1 MILLSTRLSGFQ
13 ENGIITDM
21 NKGELKNLHSFF
33 YPTSIAIVGAS
44 SHAHKIGNVIIKNLE
59 KSGYRGDVLLVN
71 PAMNSHGSY
80 RVFHHY
86 IDIPKIPDLA
96 IMATPAL
103 ISVNLIEEIA
113 QKGTKNILIFA
124 AGFKEAGAEGLKLEE
139 KLIELAKKFQ
149 LNILGPNCLGF
160 VNYPAHLN
168 ATFGSVP
175 RESGNIRFASQSG
188 ALATGLFDWAAATGL
203 GFKEFVTL
211 GNKADINENNILE
224 YWLEE
229 EAKIKYTPQKNSG
242 LSPYQPIGMYLES
255 VVAGEEFI
263 KKAKALSRKN
273 PIVILKPGKSAAA
286 RNAMQSHTGA
296 MAGDD
301 DVFEAA
307 VDKIGAIRAEGL
319 EDLFDLLRAF
329 SWERAPRDNRIAII
343 SNAGGPAVISADLLV
358 SEGLELAKLSQRT
371 QNILRKHLPR
381 AAAVHNPVDV
391 LGDASAK
398 IYESALSAVLS
409 EGKVDGVII
418 ILTPQMMTEIEETA
432 EVIVR
437 LSRKHQKPI
446 LCSFIGGTLISQGE
460 YVLNR
465 ARIPSFRFPE
475 RATRAFGAMWKWKK
489 SNLKI
494 SGNAEIKLPKF
505 SVSALK
511 RINNYTS
518 RIAIE
523 RKNLT
528 AYETNEIFSEAGINV
543 PRYAL
548 ISSFAEAQEF
558 IHHHEFPVA
567 LKIISPKV
575 VHKTDV
581 GGIYT
586 NINKPEELSFA
597 VKKLQK
603 LALEIRKN
611 GDDAEIMIQKF
622 VQGGLQVI
630 LGIKTDPSFGR
641 VLLVGA
647 GGIFAEL
654 INEKNLAIFPLTTG
668 SFDHIIS
675 RSKIIKILSG
685 FRGEKYAVDKF
696 IYLIKQICSLSV
708 TANFPEME
716 INPVIV
722 TKNDAYA
729 IDGRIYL

>member
-1 MILLSTRLSGFQ
+1 
-13 ENGIITDM
+13 M

-33 YPTSIAIVGAS
+33 NPASIAIVGAS

-59 KSGYRGDVLLVN
+59 KSGYRGEIILIN
-71 PAMNSHGSY
+71 PGMKSYGSY
-80 RVFHHY
+80 RVFNRY
-86 IDIPKIPDLA
+86 IDIPKVPGLA
-96 IMATPAL
+96 IMATPAMVS
-103 ISVNLIEEIA
+103 IGLIEEIA
-113 QKGTKNILIFA
+113 LKGTKNILMFA
-124 AGFKEAGAEGLKLEE
+124 AGFKEVGGEGVKLEE

-160 VNYPAHLN
+160 VNYSAHLN

-188 ALATGLFDWAAATGL
+188 ALATGLFDWAAATGI

-211 GNKADINENNILE
+211 GNKADINENDILE
-224 YWLEE
+224 YWLQE
-229 EAKIKYTPQKNSG
+229 EAKTKYKPPKNGG

-255 VVAGEEFI
+255 VVAGEGFI
-263 KKAKALSRKN
+263 KKAKSLSRKN
-273 PIVILKPGKSAAA
+273 PIVILKPGKSVAA
-286 RNAMQSHTGA
+286 RSAMQSHTGA

-301 DVFEAA
+301 DIFEAA
-307 VDKIGAIRAEGL
+307 VEKIGAIRAEGL

-329 SWERAPRDNRIAII
+329 SWEIAPRGNRIAII
-343 SNAGGPAVISADLLV
+343 SNAGGPAVISADLVV

-371 QNILRKHLPR
+371 KNILCKHLPR

-398 IYESALSAVLS
+398 IYESALGAVLS
-409 EGKVDGVII
+409 ESKVDGVII

-446 LCSFIGGTLISQGE
+446 LCSFIGGALISQGE
-460 YVLNR
+460 YVLNK

-475 RATRAFGAMWKWKK
+475 RATRAFGAMWKWRN
-489 SNLKI
+489 SNLKK
-494 SGNAEIKLPKF
+494 SEAAEIKLPKT

-511 RINNYTS
+511 RINNYAS

-548 ISSFAEAQEF
+548 VSSFSEAQEF
-558 IHHHEFPVA
+558 VHHHEFPVV

-575 VHKTDV
+575 IHKTDV
-581 GGIYT
+581 GGIYA
-586 NINKPEELSFA
+586 NINKLEDLSFA

-611 GDDAEIMIQKF
+611 GDDAAIMIQKF
-622 VQGGLQVI
+622 IPDGLQVI

-654 INEKNLAIFPLTTG
+654 INEKNLTIFPLTIGGLNDLVTK
-668 SFDHIIS
+668 
-675 RSKIIKILSG
+675 SKIIKILSG
-685 FRGEKYAVDKF
+685 FRGDKYAVDKF
-696 IYLIKQICSLSV
+696 IYLIKQICALAIN
-708 TANFPEME
+708 ANFPEME

-722 TKNDAYA
+722 TKYDAFA
-729 IDGRIYL
+729 IDGRIYLL